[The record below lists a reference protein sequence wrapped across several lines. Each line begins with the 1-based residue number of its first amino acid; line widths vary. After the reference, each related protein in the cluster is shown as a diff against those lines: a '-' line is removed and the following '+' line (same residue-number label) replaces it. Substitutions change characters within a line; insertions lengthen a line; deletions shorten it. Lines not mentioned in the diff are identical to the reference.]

1 MFTITAALV
10 QNAFDNLVAR
20 IPEYD
25 REIALRFA
33 MRLVG
38 KPHTFP
44 TASEAIGFISSEI
57 WNSGYVR

>member
-25 REIALRFA
+25 RDIALRHA

-38 KPHTFP
+38 SKLTFD
-44 TASEAIGFISSEI
+44 TASQAVGYISWAI
-57 WNSGYVR
+57 WDSGYVR